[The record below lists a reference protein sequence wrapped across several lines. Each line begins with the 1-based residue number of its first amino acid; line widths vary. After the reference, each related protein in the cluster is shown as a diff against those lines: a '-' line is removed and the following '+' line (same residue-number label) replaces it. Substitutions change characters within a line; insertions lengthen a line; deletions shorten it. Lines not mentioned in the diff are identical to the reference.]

1 MVQLIALTLVGG
13 LGWYAWRALQKH
25 MATIGDELEKSEKA
39 KQKKPA
45 SSNQADEL
53 EKGPDGVYR
62 LKKRDDL
69 TDE

>member
-1 MVQLIALTLVGG
+1 MVQLVALALVRG

-25 MATIGDELEKSEKA
+25 MAAIGDELEMSEKA
-39 KQKKPA
+39 KHKK
-45 SSNQADEL
+45 SSANNQADEL

-69 TDE
+69 KDG

>member
-1 MVQLIALTLVGG
+1 MVQLVALTLVGG

-25 MATIGDELEKSEKA
+25 MAAIGDELEKSEKA
-39 KQKKPA
+39 KQKKSTA
-45 SSNQADEL
+45 ADAADEL

>member
-1 MVQLIALTLVGG
+1 MVQLVALALVGG

-25 MATIGDELEKSEKA
+25 MAAIGDELEKPEKA
-39 KQKKPA
+39 KQKKSRA
-45 SSNQADEL
+45 ADAADEL